1 MTVAHKIE
9 ALKVEYVRRNKDGW
23 IKIIKKFETYEE
35 RRDVGRWCRD
45 NGIVFFRLGRVWM
58 FEQEQDATMFAL
70 RWA

>member
-9 ALKVEYVRRNKDGW
+9 ALKVEYVRRQKDGW
-23 IKIIKKFETYEE
+23 IKIIKEFETYEE
-35 RRDVGRWCRD
+35 RRDVGSWCRD
-45 NGIVFFRLGRVWM
+45 NEIAFFRLGRVWM